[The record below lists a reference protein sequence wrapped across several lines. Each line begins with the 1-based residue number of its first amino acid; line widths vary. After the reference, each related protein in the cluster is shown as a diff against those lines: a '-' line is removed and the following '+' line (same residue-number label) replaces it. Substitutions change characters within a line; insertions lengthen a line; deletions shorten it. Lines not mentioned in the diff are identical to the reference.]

1 MRQTGGVAHT
11 TAPQN
16 ELGMAVART
25 RKSAKA
31 AGARFERVVADYL
44 AEELADDRIDRA
56 PKAGAKDK
64 GDIANVRMGA
74 HKIVIEC
81 KDVARTD
88 LPKWVREARIEAEN
102 AGALVG
108 IVVHKRRG
116 VAKPGQQWVTITLGD
131 LTKLL
136 KGQQ

>member
-1 MRQTGGVAHT
+1 M
-11 TAPQN
+11 
-16 ELGMAVART
+16 ART

-44 AEELADDRIDRA
+44 AEEMADGRIDRA

-64 GDIANVRMGA
+64 GDIANVRMGD

-81 KDVARTD
+81 KDVARMD
-88 LPKWVREARIEAEN
+88 LPKWTREAQVEAEN

-108 IVVHKRRG
+108 IVVHKRHG
-116 VAKPGQQWVTITLGD
+116 VAKPGQQWCTLTLGD
-131 LTKLL
+131 LTRLL
-136 KGQQ
+136 KGTQ

>member
-1 MRQTGGVAHT
+1 MPV
-11 TAPQN
+11 
-16 ELGMAVART
+16 VART

-44 AEELADDRIDRA
+44 AEELDDDRIDRA

-64 GDIANVRMGA
+64 GDIANVRMGG

-81 KDVARTD
+81 KDVARMD
-88 LPKWVREARIEAEN
+88 LPKWTREAQVEAEN

-108 IVVHKRRG
+108 VVVHKRHG
-116 VAKPGQQWVTITLGD
+116 VAKPDQQWCTLTLGD
-131 LTKLL
+131 ITRLL
-136 KGQQ
+136 KGTH

>member
-1 MRQTGGVAHT
+1 MCAPSTVPST
-11 TAPQN
+11 TQVDT
-16 ELGMAVART
+16 VART

-44 AEELADDRIDRA
+44 AEELDDDRIDRA

-64 GDIANVRMGA
+64 GDIANVRMGD

-81 KDVARTD
+81 KDVVRMD
-88 LPKWVREARIEAEN
+88 LPKWTREAQVEAEN
-102 AGALVG
+102 VGALVG
-108 IVVHKRRG
+108 VVVHKRHG
-116 VAKPGQQWVTITLGD
+116 IAKPDQQWATTTLGD

-136 KGQQ
+136 KGHQ

>member
-1 MRQTGGVAHT
+1 MPV
-11 TAPQN
+11 
-16 ELGMAVART
+16 VART
-25 RKSAKA
+25 RKSAKT

-64 GDIANVRMGA
+64 GDIANVRMGD

-81 KDVARTD
+81 KDVARMD
-88 LPKWVREARIEAEN
+88 LPKWTREARVEAEN

-108 IVVHKRRG
+108 IVVHKRHG
-116 VAKPGQQWVTITLGD
+116 VAKPGPQWATMTLGD
-131 LTKLL
+131 LAKLL
-136 KGQQ
+136 KGNQ

>member
-1 MRQTGGVAHT
+1 M
-11 TAPQN
+11 
-16 ELGMAVART
+16 ART
-25 RKSAKA
+25 RRSAKA

-44 AEELADDRIDRA
+44 AEGLADDRIDRA

-64 GDIANVRMGA
+64 GDIANVRMGD

-81 KDVARTD
+81 KDVARVD
-88 LPKWVREARIEAEN
+88 LPKWVREAHVEAGN

-108 IVVHKRRG
+108 VVVHKRHG
-116 VAKPGQQWVTITLGD
+116 VATPGQQWATMTLED

-136 KGQQ
+136 KGNQ

>member
-1 MRQTGGVAHT
+1 M
-11 TAPQN
+11 
-16 ELGMAVART
+16 ART

-31 AGARFERVVADYL
+31 AGARFERLVADYL

-64 GDIANVRMGA
+64 GDIANVRMGE

-81 KDVARTD
+81 KDVARMD
-88 LPKWVREARIEAEN
+88 LPKWAREAQVEAKN
-102 AGALVG
+102 AGALTG
-108 IVVHKRRG
+108 IIVHKRRG
-116 VAKPGQQWVTITLGD
+116 VAKPDQQWATMTLGD

-136 KGQQ
+136 KGNQ

>member
-1 MRQTGGVAHT
+1 M
-11 TAPQN
+11 
-16 ELGMAVART
+16 ART

-56 PKAGAKDK
+56 PMAGAKDK

-81 KDVARTD
+81 KDVARMD
-88 LPKWVREARIEAEN
+88 LPKWVREARGEAEN

-108 IVVHKRRG
+108 VVVHKRRG
-116 VAKPGQQWVTITLGD
+116 VTKPDQQWVTMTLGD

-136 KGQQ
+136 KGHQ

>member
-1 MRQTGGVAHT
+1 M
-11 TAPQN
+11 
-16 ELGMAVART
+16 ART

-64 GDIANVRMGA
+64 GDIANVRMGD

-81 KDVARTD
+81 KDVARMD
-88 LPKWVREARIEAEN
+88 MPKWVREAQVEAEN

-108 IVVHKRRG
+108 IVVHKRHG
-116 VAKPGQQWVTITLGD
+116 VAKPGQQWATLTLGD
-131 LTKLL
+131 LTRLL
-136 KGQQ
+136 KGNQ